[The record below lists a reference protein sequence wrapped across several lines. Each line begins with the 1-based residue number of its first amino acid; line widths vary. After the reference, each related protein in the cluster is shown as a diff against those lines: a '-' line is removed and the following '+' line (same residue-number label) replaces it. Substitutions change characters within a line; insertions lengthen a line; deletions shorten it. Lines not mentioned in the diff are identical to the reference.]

1 MKKIRILV
9 LEVNNA
15 GVGKYRFTDP
25 HIALQS
31 NHRDEF
37 LIDIMQNPPLH
48 EKDFVSNYDA
58 IVGQGTLLMNDSIFS
73 LLENL
78 KKDGMKIIL
87 DLDDYWR
94 LPPSHALYKKLEEQW
109 KTLTTRLKIA
119 DLVTTT
125 TVALAKEI
133 IKYNKNVTVIS
144 NAVNPE
150 EEQFTPKPIESERT
164 RIGWIGGSSHLEDLK
179 LLSGLVNKM
188 QGNYKNEVQMV
199 MAGFNNLVRNSE
211 TGEITESKRPKVWME
226 CEMIFTNRYMLND
239 NEYTHYLL
247 TPRQE
252 EYPNIENQFY
262 RRIWTKPIQTYAD
275 SYNYIDIALAPLKDI
290 HFNKMKSQ
298 LKLIEAGFHKKALIA
313 SKIYPYEIDGIH
325 GKNCFLVEEKKSHK
339 DFFDF
344 AKKLVKNPQMR
355 IDMGEAL
362 YETVKDR
369 YNINN
374 VTKKRAQAYKSL
386 F

>member
-1 MKKIRILV
+1 MNKIRILV

-25 HIALQS
+25 HTVLQS

-37 LIDIMQNPPLH
+37 LIDIMPNPPLH
-48 EKDFVSNYDA
+48 EKDFVSNYDV
-58 IVGQGTLLMNDSIFS
+58 IVGQGTLIMNDSIFTIF
-73 LLENL
+73 EKL

-94 LPPSHALYKKLEEQW
+94 LPPTHALYKKMEDQW

-119 DLVTTT
+119 DLITTT
-125 TVALAKEI
+125 TEVIAKEI
-133 IKYNKNVTVIS
+133 VKYNRNVVIIP
-144 NAVNPE
+144 NAINPE
-150 EEQFTPKPIESERT
+150 EEQFTPKTIESERT

-188 QGNYKNEVQMV
+188 QGNFKNEVQMV

-226 CEMIFTNRYMLND
+226 CEMIFTNKYMLHD
-239 NEYTHYLL
+239 NEYQHYLL

-252 EYPNIENQFY
+252 EYPNVENKFY
-262 RRIWTKPIQTYAD
+262 RRIWTKPIQSYAD
-275 SYNYIDIALAPLKDI
+275 SYNNIDIALAPLRDI
-290 HFNKMKSQ
+290 YFNKMKSQ
-298 LKLIEAGFHKKALIA
+298 LKMIEAGFHKKALIA
-313 SKIYPYEIDGIH
+313 SKINPYEIDGIH
-325 GKNCFLVEEKKSHK
+325 GKNCYLVEEKKSHK

-344 AKKLVKNPQMR
+344 AKKLVRNPQMR

-362 YETVKDR
+362 YETVKDK

-374 VTKKRAQAYKSL
+374 VTKKRAQAYKNL

>member
-1 MKKIRILV
+1 MSKIRVLV

-31 NHRDEF
+31 NHKDEF

-48 EKDFVSNYDA
+48 EKDFASNYDI
-58 IVGQGTLLMNDSIFS
+58 IVGQGTLIMNDSIFK

-78 KKDGMKIIL
+78 KTNGMKIIL

-94 LPPSHALYKKLEEQW
+94 LPPTHALYKKLEDQW
-109 KTLTTRLKIA
+109 KTLVERFKIA
-119 DLVTTT
+119 DLITTT
-125 TVALAKEI
+125 TVMLGNEI
-133 IKYNKNVTVIS
+133 KKYHKNVAIIP

-150 EEQFTPKPIESERT
+150 EEQFNPNPIESEKV

-179 LLSGLVNKM
+179 LLSSMVNRLYSSNK
-188 QGNYKNEVQMV
+188 QEVQMV
-199 MAGFNNLVRNSE
+199 MAGFNNLVRNSD

-226 CEMIFTNRYMLND
+226 CEMIFTNKYMLHDND
-239 NEYTHYLL
+239 YIHYLL

-252 EYPNIENQFY
+252 VYPNIENQFY

-275 SYNYIDIALAPLKDI
+275 SYNYIDIALAPLQNI

-298 LKLIEAGFHKKALIA
+298 LKLIEAGFHKKPLIA

-325 GKNCFLVEEKKSHK
+325 GKNCFLIEEKRAHK
-339 DFFDF
+339 EFYEH

-362 YETVKDR
+362 YETVKDK

-374 VTKKRAQAYKSL
+374 VTKKRAQAYKSVL
-386 F
+386 